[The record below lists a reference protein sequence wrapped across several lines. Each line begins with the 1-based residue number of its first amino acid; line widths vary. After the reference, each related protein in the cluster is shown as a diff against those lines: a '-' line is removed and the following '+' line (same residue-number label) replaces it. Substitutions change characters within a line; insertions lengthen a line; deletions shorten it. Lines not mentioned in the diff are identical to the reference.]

1 MDSRSIIFMG
11 SPDFAVPSL
20 EALYNKGITVKAV
33 VTQPDKKKGRGKKV
47 CFTPVKELALKL
59 GIPVMQPFK
68 MRDPEFIGTL
78 KELNADLFVI
88 VAFRILPAA
97 VLEIPP
103 LGSINLHASLLP
115 DYRGAAPINHALFN
129 GETETGVTVFFLNDR
144 EVDSGDIVKQVK
156 IPILNSDNYGSL
168 YNKLSVLGKD
178 VLCDSVVEIL
188 SGSNSAVLS
197 QRQECVKQAP
207 KLFAE
212 DFTIDWNLSAEII
225 YNRIRGL
232 SPKPGACSA
241 VNGKRIKIIEASF
254 DYASS
259 SMLPGT
265 VLEADRKKGFMRIAT
280 GSGILTVTRVQLE
293 SRPSADVGCFLN
305 GNRIEPGMKFIS
317 IR

>member
-1 MDSRSIIFMG
+1 MG

-20 EALYNKGITVKAV
+20 EALYNKGIKIKAV
-33 VTQPDKKKGRGKKV
+33 VTQPDKQKGRGKKV
-47 CFTPVKELALKL
+47 CFTPVKELSLKL
-59 GIPVMQPFK
+59 RIPLLQPCK
-68 MRDPEFIGTL
+68 MNDREFIVAL

-88 VAFRILPAA
+88 VAFRILPAV
-97 VLEIPP
+97 VLKIPA

-144 EVDSGDIVKQVK
+144 EVDSGDIIKQVK
-156 IPILNSDNYGSL
+156 IPILGSDNYGSL
-168 YNKLSVLGKD
+168 YNKLSDLGKD
-178 VLCDSVVEIL
+178 VLCDAVEEIL

-212 DFTIDWNLSAEII
+212 DFIINWDKSAETI

-232 SPKPGACSA
+232 SPKPGAYSS
-241 VNGKRIKIIEASF
+241 VNGKRIKIIEADF
-254 DYASS
+254 DNSS
-259 SMLPGT
+259 CSMPPGT
-265 VLEADRKKGFMRIAT
+265 VLETDRKKGYMRIAT
-280 GSGILTVTRVQLE
+280 GSGTLTVTKVQLE
-293 SRPSADVGCFLN
+293 SRPAADVGCFLN